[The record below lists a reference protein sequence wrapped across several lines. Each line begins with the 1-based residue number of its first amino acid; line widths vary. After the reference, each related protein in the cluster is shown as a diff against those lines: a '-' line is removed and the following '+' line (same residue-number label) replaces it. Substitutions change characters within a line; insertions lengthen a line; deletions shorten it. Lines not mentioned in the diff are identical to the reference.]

1 MKQQRGFLLFEVTL
15 LLSILGLLAVFV
27 VPKMSFVT
35 DELSRNFVV
44 DDIKEQVVST
54 ALLYKAAHSEYPTG
68 HELRQKLRSKGLVID
83 GAADEHNKGIQN
95 KTAAPASNESKE
107 SELTLTFRHTCKTS
121 TELATITYTKNKDGL
136 PEFKHCG
143 KAFSL

>member
-27 VPKMSFVT
+27 VPKMSFIT
-35 DELSRNFVV
+35 DELSHNFVV

-68 HELRQKLRSKGLVID
+68 LELGQKLRSKGLTID
-83 GAADEHNKGIQN
+83 KATSENNQKGQGQTQPGAPKPN
-95 KTAAPASNESKE
+95 
-107 SELTLTFRHTCKTS
+107 ELTLRFRHKCKTS
-121 TELATITYTKNKDGL
+121 DEQATITYIKEESGY
-136 PEFKHCG
+136 PVFEHCG
-143 KAFSL
+143 QPFNL